1 MRRWKRDWSSAAI
14 GGTFAS
20 ALPYG
25 GFDKD
30 RNGLLDWWERQS
42 GLSDVAEP
50 YGGID
55 DNDGDGI
62 INLHEFKEAWMNKLF
77 INLVLILT
85 CHVAFS
91 ANVVW
96 NSVEVGTSFPEI
108 GYYSITWP
116 YVSMR
121 GTVTSSVLTLWAET
135 ETYMEF
141 QSSWMQVSK
150 GELISR
156 ASIEEAGSYF
166 YKGDFWREGDEVA
179 QGDYPIQLTEGE
191 SVYLAVL
198 FSGYSAPENF
208 NVAWMELSMDADY
221 NLVIARSAIDLDG
234 DMMIVGGGA
243 IPEPS
248 SGVLLLLGLAGLG
261 LMRKRVAA

>member
-1 MRRWKRDWSSAAI
+1 
-14 GGTFAS
+14 
-20 ALPYG
+20 
-25 GFDKD
+25 
-30 RNGLLDWWERQS
+30 
-42 GLSDVAEP
+42 
-50 YGGID
+50 
-55 DNDGDGI
+55 
-62 INLHEFKEAWMNKLF
+62 MNKLF
-77 INLVLILT
+77 INLVLIFT

-179 QGDYPIQLTEGE
+179 QVDYPIQLTEGE

-248 SGVLLLLGLAGLG
+248 SGVLLLLGTIILALR
-261 LMRKRVAA
+261 RKRPFDITRVCQLSN